1 VAKQKWGRTRPARGL
16 KKVCFTVQ
24 NPACPEPDEVLCS
37 GHYDRRELTMSVFDP
52 NYPTG
57 EIIAYDY
64 DFRNQFNALHQENVA
79 TNQRIDNLPP
89 PVPGPKGDKGDPGN
103 DGAPGVP
110 GPAGADGRGV
120 NPRGAWNGMT
130 TFNRND
136 LVTFNGGSYLCLN
149 DATTGIQPDT
159 NPMSW
164 MQIAAPSTGGSP
176 FPYPGNADIQ
186 GHVFVQ
192 GELRLYQTDPGSSGE
207 SSAVIRRDDMSGAS
221 IPVFVTRRSGMDISA
236 IKADF
241 AGMIDGMGNPTVR
254 DGAIYRYD
262 AMAQAMKPWNVYVQT
277 LQLMDSTGQPIT
289 VQVITPSP

>member
-1 VAKQKWGRTRPARGL
+1 MP
-16 KKVCFTVQ
+16 
-24 NPACPEPDEVLCS
+24 
-37 GHYDRRELTMSVFDP
+37 FDP
-52 NYPTG
+52 NFPPSHS
-57 EIIAYDY
+57 ELKSADY
-64 DFRNQFNALHQENVA
+64 RDQFNALNDQNTA

-89 PVPGPKGDKGDPGN
+89 PVPGPKGEKGDPGN
-103 DGAPGVP
+103 DGAPGAP
-110 GPAGADGRGV
+110 GATGPAGADGRGT
-120 NPRGAWNGMT
+120 NPRGAWDGMT

-236 IKADF
+236 IKFDP
-241 AGMIDGMGNPTVR
+241 AGMYDGMGNPSIQHGDTL
-254 DGAIYRYD
+254 RYD
-262 AMAQAMKPWNVYVQT
+262 SMAQAIKPSRGMAQRFGDLAPLNLTISNPPTQSEVQAVAT
-277 LQLMDSTGQPIT
+277 RLDEYLMRFQ
-289 VQVITPSP
+289 QM